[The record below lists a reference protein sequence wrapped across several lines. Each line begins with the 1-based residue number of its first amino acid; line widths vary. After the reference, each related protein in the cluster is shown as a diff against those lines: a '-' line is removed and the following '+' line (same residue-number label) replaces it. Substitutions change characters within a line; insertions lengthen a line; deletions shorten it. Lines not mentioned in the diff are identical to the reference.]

1 MRYALLLFVITALG
15 CSKAEP
21 APSSQT
27 EPEPAAKPEAKSE
40 TKTDSPAEAKP
51 VTISAK
57 PSEPDTDHTPVTFEE
72 ALPELGFPTITI
84 GDAGSPPLRQ
94 LRWKF
99 KQGSKT
105 TAEIKNSMTVE
116 MLAGTQQSPE
126 TSAPSLSLKVSLDT
140 VEVMPNGSAKV
151 AFELLDGKVDVESSH
166 EVLVSQ
172 QMRALDAIKGLSGTY
187 TVDANG
193 VMSDLE
199 FAEAVDPRGAELAD
213 DFKRMLRLTTMPVPK
228 EEVGVGGKWIVEQV
242 VEQGGVRLRE
252 RRYYKISE
260 LDGSR
265 VGLDVTVQTMAPPQ
279 TVRIPGQGIK
289 GTYQLRGYKAEGTE
303 TLKIDLTQLAPSSRD
318 TEVVTTQRMFS
329 VQKAANTTT
338 AVNLRMHVNT
348 TLARD

>member
-1 MRYALLLFVITALG
+1 
-15 CSKAEP
+15 
-21 APSSQT
+21 
-27 EPEPAAKPEAKSE
+27 
-40 TKTDSPAEAKP
+40 
-51 VTISAK
+51 
-57 PSEPDTDHTPVTFEE
+57 
-72 ALPELGFPTITI
+72 
-84 GDAGSPPLRQ
+84 
-94 LRWKF
+94 
-99 KQGSKT
+99 
-105 TAEIKNSMTVE
+105 VE

-199 FAEAVDPRGAELAD
+199 FAEAVDPLGAELAD

-265 VGLDVTVQTMAPPQ
+265 VALDVTVKTMAPPQ
-279 TVRIPGQGIK
+279 TVRIPGQGTSR
-289 GTYQLRGYKAEGTE
+289 TYLLQGYKAEGTE
-303 TLKIDLTQLAPSSRD
+303 KLKIDLTQLAPSSRD
-318 TEVVTTQRMFS
+318 TEVVTTQRMATL
-329 VQKAANTTT
+329 QQT
-338 AVNLRMHVNT
+338 ATNPTSAMNLKLHVNT